1 MRPLADPTSR
11 AQRLRHLAEL
21 PHLDVPASRREWMEH
36 MLGQAQGPTELA
48 DLVESFN
55 RAQLIE
61 GRRALATEGI
71 TASRLK
77 LCK

>member
-1 MRPLADPTSR
+1 
-11 AQRLRHLAEL
+11 
-21 PHLDVPASRREWMEH
+21 MEH